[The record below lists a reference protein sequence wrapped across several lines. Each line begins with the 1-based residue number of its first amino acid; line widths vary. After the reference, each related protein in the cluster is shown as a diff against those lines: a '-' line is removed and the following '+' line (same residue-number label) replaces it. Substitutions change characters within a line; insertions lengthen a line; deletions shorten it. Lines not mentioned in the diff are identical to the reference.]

1 MKFSCIKL
9 QIKERKHSV
18 CKWWLCNSRRE
29 HLEIQSNYGGNSLN
43 KGILEK
49 LIREG
54 KNLAFY
60 TAANKFKP

>member
-9 QIKERKHSV
+9 QIKERKHNV
-18 CKWWLCNSRRE
+18 CKWWPCNSCHK
-29 HLEIQSNYGGNSLN
+29 HLEIQFDYGGNFLN

-49 LIREG
+49 LTREG

-60 TAANKFKP
+60 TAANKLKP